1 MLNEALYI
9 RKVSKMIVTI
19 SKGQQITIPSEF
31 RKHLNLRAGSKVDIT
46 KKQNKII
53 IQPIE
58 EDLDELFTNAKNI
71 KPKHKLTAEQMD
83 ELNERLFR

>member
-1 MLNEALYI
+1 
-9 RKVSKMIVTI
+9 MIVKI

-31 RKHLNLRAGSKVDIT
+31 RKDLKLKAGSKVDII

-58 EDLDELFTNAKNI
+58 EDLDRLFDNARKI
-71 KPKHKLTAEQMD
+71 LPKHKLTAKQMD
-83 ELNERLFR
+83 ELAEHEILG

>member
-1 MLNEALYI
+1 
-9 RKVSKMIVTI
+9 MIVTI

-31 RKHLNLRAGSKVDIT
+31 RKDLKLKVGSKVEVI

-58 EDLDELFTNAKNI
+58 EDLDRLFGNARKI
-71 KPKHKLTAEQMD
+71 LPKHKLTAKQMD
-83 ELNERLFR
+83 ELAEHEILG